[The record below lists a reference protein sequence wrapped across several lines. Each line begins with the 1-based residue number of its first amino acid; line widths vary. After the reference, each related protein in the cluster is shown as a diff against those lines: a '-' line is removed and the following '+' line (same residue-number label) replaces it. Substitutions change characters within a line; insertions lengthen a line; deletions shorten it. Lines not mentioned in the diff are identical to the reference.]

1 MNILT
6 FPTRFRTIVDISFSL
21 LDVAPA
27 IYFCGA
33 VEDCKLIES
42 LLLLSLLWTCW
53 TYESRFNQPNSL
65 KHWLNYSI
73 HTNSKVPTSFEKLTC
88 ISVKRYFEEQLP
100 NDCWKLL
107 TAAYLATVP
116 TTITNKSVYRYV
128 CVPSNA
134 DAHWDCTGCH
144 IHIHAHVTRSYPSYV
159 STVWMPICSVH
170 SHIQSDRPS
179 DRQTNIIIN
188 LPATQYTN

>member
-1 MNILT
+1 M
-6 FPTRFRTIVDISFSL
+6 
-21 LDVAPA
+21 
-27 IYFCGA
+27 
-33 VEDCKLIES
+33 
-42 LLLLSLLWTCW
+42 
-53 TYESRFNQPNSL
+53 
-65 KHWLNYSI
+65 
-73 HTNSKVPTSFEKLTC
+73 
-88 ISVKRYFEEQLP
+88 KRYFEEQLP

-170 SHIQSDRPS
+170 SHIQSDRPTV
-179 DRQTNIIIN
+179 RQTNKHYYQFAGNAIHKLKICYVVARRESRWFRWVCEISKAKTSDQFFFLIAASLVFVVIFHIRGQRIRAIYICCWHIIRFFWCGIVSRCQDN
-188 LPATQYTN
+188 DHSRSFHLLHF